1 MCATSVVR
9 EPRVTLVD
17 LGHYRGGCRDPAPRH
32 NPESEAIRRALGD
45 PKRRLPFGRRR
56 FASGS
61 VLTRMSEYP
70 TLDVVKS
77 DIAAKGAIAPPKPA
91 RAAAPAVDPLAA
103 VRSHSVSEL
112 EADLG
117 SLLRSAQPSCPL
129 QEKAPDGSPRVP
141 SLISVWLISQ
151 VGKAVGRPKLVNLSK
166 VRRDDLRS
174 LGGVARVVHRALHP
188 VPSEAKA
195 S

>member
-1 MCATSVVR
+1 
-9 EPRVTLVD
+9 
-17 LGHYRGGCRDPAPRH
+17 
-32 NPESEAIRRALGD
+32 
-45 PKRRLPFGRRR
+45 
-56 FASGS
+56 
-61 VLTRMSEYP
+61 MSEYP

-77 DIAAKGAIAPPKPA
+77 DIAAPGAIAPPKSAGP
-91 RAAAPAVDPLAA
+91 AAPAVDPLAA
-103 VRSHSVSEL
+103 VRSHSVAEL

-141 SLISVWLISQ
+141 SLVSVWLISQ